1 MAGDRNGTPSHS
13 LPRVGCGVE
22 GPQIDTLGPGS
33 LGEFLI

>member
-22 GPQIDTLGPGS
+22 GPQIGPGS